1 MKKITKI
8 VFALMFLIVLSDQ
21 TPAQIEVSGTIING
35 NWLEAN
41 SPYIV
46 VGDIFVASLT
56 IEPGVMIKFNGPYVF
71 EVAGTLVA
79 AGNEQNPIIFTTNN
93 PELFW
98 QGIYI
103 NAAQST
109 LLNYCRI
116 EWSQNS
122 GIRIKSSSPVINF
135 CRLIYNFAV
144 SEGMPGSGG
153 KGSAIHVE
161 SGSNVLINNCVLDSN
176 LVLSASYYNRGG
188 AIYCSGDN
196 ADIYVRNC
204 IIAHNEISTYPGH
217 SDGAGIYAENGGVAI
232 VENCVI
238 TDTYVDAPG
247 VVNGGGVFIGYPS
260 YVGIVNSIIFGNG
273 EKSFAFDFAAD
284 SSQLEVYYSCIDYG
298 YPEESII
305 SNNPLFADEK
315 YNLLDQISPCIDR
328 GAPDTTY
335 NDPED
340 QGNPG
345 YAVSPA
351 LGSIRNDM
359 GAYGGPNSAQLP
371 YIVSPITSVQSVKDF
386 QPLEFVL
393 SQNYPNPFNS
403 KTVISW
409 QVGATGQ
416 VDLTVYNL
424 LGQKVATLVSEMQPA
439 GYHQLEWD
447 AAHLPSGVY
456 YYLIKAGEYQDVKKM
471 ILLK

>member
-116 EWSQNS
+116 EWSQN
-122 GIRIKSSSPVINF
+122 
-135 CRLIYNFAV
+135 
-144 SEGMPGSGG
+144 
-153 KGSAIHVE
+153 
-161 SGSNVLINNCVLDSN
+161 
-176 LVLSASYYNRGG
+176 
-188 AIYCSGDN
+188 
-196 ADIYVRNC
+196 
-204 IIAHNEISTYPGH
+204 
-217 SDGAGIYAENGGVAI
+217 
-232 VENCVI
+232 
-238 TDTYVDAPG
+238 
-247 VVNGGGVFIGYPS
+247 
-260 YVGIVNSIIFGNG
+260 
-273 EKSFAFDFAAD
+273 
-284 SSQLEVYYSCIDYG
+284 
-298 YPEESII
+298 
-305 SNNPLFADEK
+305 
-315 YNLLDQISPCIDR
+315 
-328 GAPDTTY
+328 
-335 NDPED
+335 
-340 QGNPG
+340 
-345 YAVSPA
+345 
-351 LGSIRNDM
+351 
-359 GAYGGPNSAQLP
+359 
-371 YIVSPITSVQSVKDF
+371 
-386 QPLEFVL
+386 
-393 SQNYPNPFNS
+393 YPNPFNS